1 MSIVKICILAVAGV
15 MLASHLKAQK
25 AEYGLVLSLG
35 LCVMVLLFT
44 VDRLSY
50 IVEMIT
56 ELMEFITID
65 NTYLVLLLKLVGI
78 AYLTEFTSAL
88 CKEAGF
94 AAIAGQV
101 ELAGKLTMIFMS
113 IPVAFSVLQVIKD
126 FLGG

>member
-1 MSIVKICILAVAGV
+1 
-15 MLASHLKAQK
+15 
-25 AEYGLVLSLG
+25 
-35 LCVMVLLFT
+35 MVLLFS

-78 AYLTEFTSAL
+78 AYLTEFASAL